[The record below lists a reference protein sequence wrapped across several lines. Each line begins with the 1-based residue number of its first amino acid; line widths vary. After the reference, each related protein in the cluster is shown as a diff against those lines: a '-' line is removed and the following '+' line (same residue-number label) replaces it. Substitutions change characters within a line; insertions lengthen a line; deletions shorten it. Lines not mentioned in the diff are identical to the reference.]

1 MCIIN
6 LKSKLKE
13 GNMEQKYKQARGV
26 NLAAGIVDIVIGA
39 LAIVGLIYAIAII
52 ARASSSIP
60 SEYIPV
66 FVMSILISAAQVG
79 CMLGFGIATICYAKE
94 KGQAYCDKKPKFL
107 SFAIVESVILF
118 FSFIGV
124 VTDFDPVSLVVLLL
138 MIAVVVLR
146 YIGYAFIA
154 QVSGKLDQEAQ
165 QPEVQPAKKE
175 VSNDSINVDKL
186 QKLTELK
193 ESGAITEE
201 EYEHLRKKELGL

>member
-1 MCIIN
+1 M
-6 LKSKLKE
+6 
-13 GNMEQKYKQARGV
+13 YH
-26 NLAAGIVDIVIGA
+26 
-39 LAIVGLIYAIAII
+39 
-52 ARASSSIP
+52 
-60 SEYIPV
+60 
-66 FVMSILISAAQVG
+66 
-79 CMLGFGIATICYAKE
+79 
-94 KGQAYCDKKPKFL
+94 L

-118 FSFIGV
+118 FSIIEV
-124 VTDFDPVSLVVLLL
+124 ATEFDPTSLVALLL

-146 YIGYAFIA
+146 YIGYAFTA

-165 QPEVQPAKKE
+165 SEVQPAKEE

>member
-1 MCIIN
+1 M
-6 LKSKLKE
+6 KSKLKGE
-13 GNMEQKYKQARGV
+13 SMEQKYKQARGV

-39 LAIVGLIYAIAII
+39 LAFVGLIYTIAII
-52 ARASSSIP
+52 AEASSSIP
-60 SEYIPV
+60 SEYIPI

-79 CMLGFGIATICYAKE
+79 CMLGFGIATICYAKA

-118 FSFIGV
+118 FSIIEV
-124 VTDFDPVSLVVLLL
+124 ATEFDPTSLVALLL
-138 MIAVVVLR
+138 IIAVVVLR
-146 YIGYAFIA
+146 YIGYAFTA

-165 QPEVQPAKKE
+165 PEVQPAKEE

>member
-1 MCIIN
+1 M
-6 LKSKLKE
+6 KSKLKGE
-13 GNMEQKYKQARGV
+13 SMEQKYKQARGV

-39 LAIVGLIYAIAII
+39 LAFVGLIYTIAII
-52 ARASSSIP
+52 AEASSSIP
-60 SEYIPV
+60 SEYIPI

-79 CMLGFGIATICYAKE
+79 CMLGFGIATICYAKA

-118 FSFIGV
+118 FSIIGV
-124 VTDFDPVSLVVLLL
+124 ATDFDPTSLVALLL
-138 MIAVVVLR
+138 IIAVVVLR
-146 YIGYAFIA
+146 YIGYAFTA

-165 QPEVQPAKKE
+165 PEVQPAKEE
-175 VSNDSINVDKL
+175 VSNESINVDKL

>member
-1 MCIIN
+1 M
-6 LKSKLKE
+6 KSKLKGE
-13 GNMEQKYKQARGV
+13 SMEQKYKQARGV

-39 LAIVGLIYAIAII
+39 LAFVGLIYTIAII
-52 ARASSSIP
+52 AEASSSIP
-60 SEYIPV
+60 SEYIPI

-79 CMLGFGIATICYAKE
+79 CMLGFGIATICYAKA

-138 MIAVVVLR
+138 MAAVVVLR
-146 YIGYAFIA
+146 YIGYAFTA
-154 QVSGKLDQEAQ
+154 QVSGKLDQEA

>member
-1 MCIIN
+1 
-6 LKSKLKE
+6 
-13 GNMEQKYKQARGV
+13 MEQKYKQARGV

-39 LAIVGLIYAIAII
+39 LAIVGLIYTIVVFVG
-52 ARASSSIP
+52 ASSSIP

-66 FVMSILISAAQVG
+66 LVMSILITAAQAG
-79 CMLGFGIATICYAKE
+79 CMFGFGIATICYAKE

-118 FSFIGV
+118 FSIIGV
-124 VTDFDPVSLVVLLL
+124 ATDFDPTSLVALLL

-154 QVSGKLDQEAQ
+154 QVSGKLDQEA

-193 ESGAITEE
+193 ESGARRI
-201 EYEHLRKKELGL
+201 

>member
-1 MCIIN
+1 
-6 LKSKLKE
+6 
-13 GNMEQKYKQARGV
+13 MEQKYKQARGV

-39 LAIVGLIYAIAII
+39 LAFVGLIYTIAII
-52 ARASSSIP
+52 AEASSSIP
-60 SEYIPV
+60 SEYIPI

-79 CMLGFGIATICYAKE
+79 CMLGFGIATICYAKA

-146 YIGYAFIA
+146 YIGYAFTA
-154 QVSGKLDQEAQ
+154 QVSGKLDQEA

>member
-1 MCIIN
+1 M
-6 LKSKLKE
+6 KSKLKGE
-13 GNMEQKYKQARGV
+13 SMEQKYKQARGV

-39 LAIVGLIYAIAII
+39 LAFVGLIYTIAII
-52 ARASSSIP
+52 AEASSSIP

-79 CMLGFGIATICYAKE
+79 CMLGFGIATICYAKA
-94 KGQAYCDKKPKFL
+94 KGQAYCDKKPKLL

-118 FSFIGV
+118 FSIIGV
-124 VTDFDPVSLVVLLL
+124 ATDFDPTSLVALLL
-138 MIAVVVLR
+138 IIAVVVLR
-146 YIGYAFIA
+146 YIGYAFTA
-154 QVSGKLDQEAQ
+154 QASGKLDQEAQ
-165 QPEVQPAKKE
+165 QPEVQPAVQPAKE
-175 VSNDSINVDKL
+175 VVANESINVDKL

>member
-1 MCIIN
+1 M
-6 LKSKLKE
+6 KSKLKGE
-13 GNMEQKYKQARGV
+13 SMEQKYKQARGV

-39 LAIVGLIYAIAII
+39 LAFVGLIYTIAII
-52 ARASSSIP
+52 AEASSSIP
-60 SEYIPV
+60 SEYIPI

-79 CMLGFGIATICYAKE
+79 CMLGFGIATICYAKA

-146 YIGYAFIA
+146 YIGYAFTA
-154 QVSGKLDQEAQ
+154 QVSGKLDQEA

>member
-1 MCIIN
+1 M
-6 LKSKLKE
+6 KSKLKGE
-13 GNMEQKYKQARGV
+13 SMEQKYKQARGI

-52 ARASSSIP
+52 AGASSSIP

-66 FVMSILISAAQVG
+66 FVMSILIYAAQVA
-79 CMLGFGIATICYAKE
+79 CMFGFGIATICYAKE
-94 KGQAYCDKKPKFL
+94 KGQAYCDKKPKLL

-118 FSFIGV
+118 FSIIGV
-124 VTDFDPVSLVVLLL
+124 ATEFDPTSLVALLL

-146 YIGYAFIA
+146 YIGYAFTA

-165 QPEVQPAKKE
+165 PEVQPAKEE